1 MNGAALRKILTD
13 NGYVLKELA
22 QKMGMSQPGFSQLMK
37 VKDVKSGILEQ
48 LCDILGKR
56 MDFFYEGT
64 PYKPLT
70 KVIKESKAK
79 KGSHLDVAPGDDA
92 DMNYVKGQL
101 FAMTQAYKELLDR
114 LPQAL
119 AVKSEKATRDA
130 KE

>member
-1 MNGAALRKILTD
+1 MDGVTLRKILTD

-56 MDFFYEGT
+56 LDFFYEGT

-70 KVIKESKAK
+70 KVVKESKTRK
-79 KGSHLDVAPGDDA
+79 KAQQEVPAAESNDLS
-92 DMNYVKGQL
+92 YVKGQL

-119 AVKSEKATRDA
+119 SVKDSEPAQQDK
-130 KE
+130 K